1 MFLKFTVNLP
11 YMKSRRCFGYFVK
24 VQNHLNSMKCPKI
37 DQIILTVKRPS
48 ALRSI
53 WLEGQSG
60 IDWFYCMTS
69 HLNNQIIFNTN
80 ITTNSLNSYA
90 VNYRNSSSNGLMPSC
105 NPKPRRCSCVV
116 PANAGFSIGVVASSL
131 EVVRETIKSCLMWV
145 TPCLTPVINNIK
157 PFASKWLLCIKCLFI
172 I

>member
-1 MFLKFTVNLP
+1 MFWVFC
-11 YMKSRRCFGYFVK
+11 KS
-24 VQNHLNSMKCPKI
+24 PKSFK
-37 DQIILTVKRPS
+37 QCEMSKNWPKILTVKRPS